1 MLKQKLFSKKSVVD
15 FAFMFF
21 SNLVKKVFGFFREII
36 LAFFFGSSIPY
47 ANYLLLKTVAEFFS
61 QFTIGNALQANLL
74 TKFTKLYSNN
84 ELVDL
89 SHVYSFSKGFMWKL
103 FLLSQSVQLPLI
115 WIINPESKLGFIIIS
130 ILLGMVMSFNFFNSV
145 FLTVL
150 KANG

>member
-15 FAFMFF
+15 FSFMFF
-21 SNLVKKVFGFFREII
+21 SNLAKKVFGFFREII